1 MNKFRSTGFWLSFG
15 GAVVLFLQ
23 TICELFG
30 FSFNSQ
36 VVSSLISSV
45 CGVLVVVGVLIPEKF
60 DELKIDLPGLNLD
73 DKNFNENTET
83 DNIKNVETNEINNS
97 QNETK

>member
-1 MNKFRSTGFWLSFG
+1 MNKFRRTGFWLSFG

-45 CGVLVVVGVLIPEKF
+45 CGVLVVVGVLIPEKV
-60 DELKIDLPGLNLD
+60 DELKIDLPGINLD

-83 DNIKNVETNEINNS
+83 ENIKNVETNEINNS